1 MCESRCR
8 FIPEKIEESRAGLI
22 NTGDLLFLF
31 VSGHNGLEV
40 DHSRPRG
47 LVVESLRALQPRRI
61 VLELDWC
68 VLLPFKMTPLL
79 KLQVASNPLRFRLA
93 SP

>member
-1 MCESRCR
+1 
-8 FIPEKIEESRAGLI
+8 
-22 NTGDLLFLF
+22 LFLF